1 MKKHKI
7 ALLLTTVICAAMLLI
22 PVSAAAYNGT
32 PVESGEDSELMTI
45 TNLTEDERA
54 AILNNLTAKAGEL
67 MSKDPTAAF
76 DPATREIRPIA
87 IAPDDTER
95 EEKVTYITQIPV
107 AAFYNINPINIILPQ
122 PQDNLIINLEG
133 VEEGQQ
139 YKFMCP
145 LLFDGEAPSEEDDRE
160 PAGKVLINFGT
171 VGKTGFL
178 DFFKTDG
185 ISVLYPNGEIV
196 LPCVRVELV
205 VLLLDD
211 GTMYTA
217 EVDANGRHSC
227 AIDEYDVLAAR
238 DFIPPKEP
246 ETVDPEPSKDPAADE
261 EPSNAPAESESSSE
275 QQPADSPAE
284 SSDSAQSQ
292 RPSKPASEPSASTGS
307 SSGGSS
313 EHKPTGKPASSAPPL
328 VSKDPKPSDSLAPEP
343 SESESPTSSE
353 PVAPV
358 ESVNPSAEPSEDPN
372 HVAYV
377 PGKSVDVNSPGQ
389 QDEPDT
395 SEPIGSESAGPEI
408 TAPAETDPL
417 VGPTEETQEDSSTG
431 ALNTIITV
439 LGIGIAAICILIIV
453 VLIIMKVQKKAE
465 KNNDHDLRK

>member
-1 MKKHKI
+1 MTKHKI

-22 PVSAAAYNGT
+22 PVSAVAYNGT
-32 PVESGEDSELMTI
+32 PVESGEDSELITI
-45 TNLTEDERA
+45 TKLTEDERT

-67 MSKDPTAAF
+67 MSNDPTVAF

-87 IAPDDTER
+87 IAPDDAER

-145 LLFDGEAPSEEDDRE
+145 LLFDGEAPSEENDRE

-196 LPCVRVELV
+196 LPCVRVEMV

-217 EVDANGRHSC
+217 EVDTNGRHNC
-227 AIDEYDVLAAR
+227 AIGEYDVLAAR
-238 DFIPPKEP
+238 DFILPKEP
-246 ETVDPEPSKDPAADE
+246 EPVDPEPSKDPAADE
-261 EPSNAPAESESSSE
+261 EPSDAPAESESPSE
-275 QQPADSPAE
+275 QQPTDPPAE
-284 SSDSAQSQ
+284 SKNPAPSQ
-292 RPSKPASEPSASTGS
+292 KPVTPAGKPSASTS
-307 SSGGSS
+307 SSGSS
-313 EHKPTGKPASSAPPL
+313 AHKPSGKPASSAPPL
-328 VSKDPKPSDSLAPEP
+328 VSKAPKPSDSLAPEP

-358 ESVNPSAEPSEDPN
+358 ESVDPSAEPSEDPN

-389 QDEPDT
+389 QDEPVT
-395 SEPIGSESAGPEI
+395 SEPMESESASPEL

-417 VGPTEETQEDSSTG
+417 VGATEETQEDSNAGT
-431 ALNTIITV
+431 LNTIITV
-439 LGIGIAAICILIIV
+439 LGIGIAVICILIVAILV
-453 VLIIMKVQKKAE
+453 IMRIQKRE
-465 KNNDHDLRK
+465 ERNSSDDFPR

>member
-238 DFIPPKEP
+238 DFILPKEP
-246 ETVDPEPSKDPAADE
+246 EPVDPEPSKDPAADE
-261 EPSNAPAESESSSE
+261 EPSNAPAESKSPSE
-275 QQPADSPAE
+275 QQPTDPPAE
-284 SSDSAQSQ
+284 SKNPTPSQ
-292 RPSKPASEPSASTGS
+292 KPVIPAGKPSTSTDS
-307 SSGGSS
+307 SSSS
-313 EHKPTGKPASSAPPL
+313 AHKPSGKPASSAPPL
-328 VSKDPKPSDSLAPEP
+328 VSKDPKPSDSPVPEP
-343 SESESPTSSE
+343 SESEGPTSSE

-389 QDEPDT
+389 QDEPDP
-395 SEPIGSESAGPEI
+395 SEPMESKSAGPEI
-408 TAPAETDPL
+408 TAPAETEPL

-439 LGIGIAAICILIIV
+439 LGIGIAAICILIIAI
-453 VLIIMKVQKKAE
+453 LAIMRIQKTE
-465 KNNDHDLRK
+465 KKNSSDFRG

>member
-1 MKKHKI
+1 MTKHKI

-238 DFIPPKEP
+238 DFILPKEP
-246 ETVDPEPSKDPAADE
+246 DPVDPEPSKDPAADE
-261 EPSNAPAESESSSE
+261 EPSSAPAESKSPSE
-275 QQPADSPAE
+275 QQPTDPPAE
-284 SSDSAQSQ
+284 SKNPTPSQ
-292 RPSKPASEPSASTGS
+292 KPVTPAGKPSTSTGS
-307 SSGGSS
+307 SGSS
-313 EHKPTGKPASSAPPL
+313 AHKPSGKPASSAPPL
-328 VSKDPKPSDSLAPEP
+328 VSKDPKPSDSLAAPEP

-358 ESVNPSAEPSEDPN
+358 ESVDPSAEPSEDPN

-377 PGKSVDVNSPGQ
+377 PGKSVSVNGDP
-389 QDEPDT
+389 EPDT
-395 SEPIGSESAGPEI
+395 SEPMEGETSDPEI

-417 VGPTEETQEDSSTG
+417 AGPTEEIPEDSNTG
-431 ALNTIITV
+431 TLNTVMTV

>member
-1 MKKHKI
+1 MTKHKI

-67 MSKDPTAAF
+67 MSKDSTAVF

-87 IAPDDTER
+87 IAPDDAER

-107 AAFYNINPINIILPQ
+107 AAFYNISPINIILPQ

-227 AIDEYDVLAAR
+227 AIGEYDVLAAR
-238 DFIPPKEP
+238 DFILPKEP
-246 ETVDPEPSKDPAADE
+246 EPVDPEPSKAPAVDE
-261 EPSNAPAESESSSE
+261 EPSDTPAESESPSE
-275 QQPADSPAE
+275 QQPADSPTE
-284 SSDSAQSQ
+284 SSD
-292 RPSKPASEPSASTGS
+292 
-307 SSGGSS
+307 
-313 EHKPTGKPASSAPPL
+313 PTPL
-328 VSKDPKPSDSLAPEP
+328 
-343 SESESPTSSE
+343 ESESAS
-353 PVAPV
+353 
-358 ESVNPSAEPSEDPN
+358 
-372 HVAYV
+372 
-377 PGKSVDVNSPGQ
+377 
-389 QDEPDT
+389 
-395 SEPIGSESAGPEI
+395 PEI
-408 TAPAETDPL
+408 TVPAETDPL
-417 VGPTEETQEDSSTG
+417 AGPTEETQKDSSDFRG
-431 ALNTIITV
+431 
-439 LGIGIAAICILIIV
+439 
-453 VLIIMKVQKKAE
+453 
-465 KNNDHDLRK
+465 